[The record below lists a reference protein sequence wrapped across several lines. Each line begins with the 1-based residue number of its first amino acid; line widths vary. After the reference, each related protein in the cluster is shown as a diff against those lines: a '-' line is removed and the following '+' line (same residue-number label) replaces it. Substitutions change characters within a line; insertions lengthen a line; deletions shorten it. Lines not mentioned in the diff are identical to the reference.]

1 MIQYKG
7 AFVMHKYNSHTMRI
21 IRMSVEIVRKIT
33 TELRKCEKTVYI
45 KRIANYNKKVFR
57 FICKE
62 HIGKRG
68 IFNA

>member
-1 MIQYKG
+1 MQ
-7 AFVMHKYNSHTMRI
+7 KYNNHTMHI
-21 IRMSVEIVRKIT
+21 IRVSVELVRKIT
-33 TELRKCEKTVYI
+33 TDLRKCETAIYI
-45 KRIANYNKKVFR
+45 PTFSNYNKKVFR